1 MNPDAPS
8 GNPRLRPALIGGAVL
23 VVIALAGY
31 YTLRAP
37 APAPAES
44 ASPKAADGTVALGD
58 AAAREA
64 GLVVEAAKTV
74 TRREQLEAP
83 GVLALDERRTAR
95 IGSPVDG
102 KVIEVFVEIG
112 DRVPQG
118 KELAH
123 MIGPVVHEAWAAY
136 RIAIAERRKAQN
148 DLKFAV
154 QTDDR
159 AKRLFADKAV
169 SEQEVQRANAN
180 RVSAEEALNIV
191 DTEVRRSEEELE
203 HLGITNSEDP
213 SGETGEQIP
222 VKAPLSGV
230 VLEKLITEGTAVTP
244 GTPLF
249 VVSDLS
255 SLWALAE
262 IDETSI
268 SHVKAGVPVEVSV
281 SAYPGETF
289 TGTITWVADMVNP
302 KTRRV
307 TVRCALPNAQ
317 GRLKPEMYATVML
330 GEGEPRPVVVV
341 PSSAIQDI
349 DGKPVVFIEEGQGRY
364 RQRSVTVGP
373 ERGGT
378 VEVRSGLRDGE
389 RIVVAGAF
397 LLKSELLKSTT
408 PEG

>member
-1 MNPDAPS
+1 MNAEAPS
-8 GNPRLRPALIGGAVL
+8 SNPRLRPALIGGAVL
-23 VVIALAGY
+23 AVLALAAY

-37 APAPAES
+37 APAPAAS
-44 ASPKAADGTVALGD
+44 ARPEVPDGTIALAE

-74 TRREQLEAP
+74 TRRDQLEAP

-112 DRVPQG
+112 DRVAQG

-123 MIGPVVHEAWAAY
+123 MIGPVVHDAWAAY
-136 RIAIAERRKAQN
+136 RKAIAERRRAQT

-159 AKRLFADKAV
+159 AKRLFADKAI
-169 SEQEVQRANAN
+169 SEQEVQRAAAA
-180 RVSAEEALNIV
+180 RVAAEESLNIIE
-191 DTEVRRSEEELE
+191 TEVRRSEEELE

-213 SGETGEQIP
+213 SGESGEQIP
-222 VKAPLSGV
+222 VTAPLSGV

-255 SLWALAE
+255 TLWALAE
-262 IDETSI
+262 IDETAI

-281 SAYPGETF
+281 SAYPAETF
-289 TGTITWVADMVNP
+289 TGTIAWVADMVNP

-341 PSSAIQDI
+341 PSAAVQDI
-349 DGKPVVFIEEGQGRY
+349 DGRPVVFIEEGKGRY
-364 RQRSVTVGP
+364 RRRDVTVGP
-373 ERGGT
+373 DRGGT

-397 LLKSELLKSTT
+397 LLKSELLKSAT

>member
-1 MNPDAPS
+1 
-8 GNPRLRPALIGGAVL
+8 
-23 VVIALAGY
+23 
-31 YTLRAP
+31 
-37 APAPAES
+37 
-44 ASPKAADGTVALGD
+44 
-58 AAAREA
+58 
-64 GLVVEAAKTV
+64 
-74 TRREQLEAP
+74 
-83 GVLALDERRTAR
+83 VLALDERRTAR

-123 MIGPVVHEAWAAY
+123 MIGPIVHDAWAAY
-136 RIAIAERRKAQN
+136 RTAIAERRKAQTE
-148 DLKFAV
+148 LQIAV
-154 QTDDR
+154 QADDR
-159 AKRLFADKAV
+159 ARRLFADKAI
-169 SEQEVQRANAN
+169 SEQEVQRAGAN
-180 RVSAEEALNIV
+180 RVAAEEALNIIE
-191 DTEVRRSEEELE
+191 TEVRRSEEELE

-213 SGETGEQIP
+213 TGESGEQIP

-255 SLWALAE
+255 TLWALAE
-262 IDETSI
+262 IDETAI
-268 SHVKAGVPVEVSV
+268 SHVKAGVPVDVSV

-289 TGTITWVADMVNP
+289 TGTIAWVADMINP

-307 TVRCALPNAQ
+307 TVRCALPNPQ
-317 GRLKPEMYATVML
+317 GRLKPEMYATIML

-341 PSSAIQDI
+341 PSAAVQDI
-349 DGKPVVFIEEGQGRY
+349 DGRPVVFVEEGRGRY
-364 RQRSVTVGP
+364 RRRDITVGP
-373 ERGGT
+373 DRGGAI
-378 VEVRSGLRDGE
+378 EVRSGLRDGE

>member
-1 MNPDAPS
+1 MNPEAP
-8 GNPRLRPALIGGAVL
+8 GANGRLRPILFGGAVMA
-23 VVIALAGY
+23 VIALAAY

-37 APAPAES
+37 APAPAET
-44 ASPKAADGTVALGD
+44 AGPKAPDGTVALSE

-112 DRVPQG
+112 DRVAQG
-118 KELAH
+118 TDLAH
-123 MIGPVVHEAWAAY
+123 MIGPVVHDAWAAY
-136 RIAIAERRKAQN
+136 RKAVAERRRTEN

-154 QTDDR
+154 QADER
-159 AKRLFADKAV
+159 ARRLFADKAI
-169 SEQEVQRANAN
+169 SEQEVQRAASN
-180 RVSAEEALNIV
+180 RVAAEEALNIV
-191 DTEVRRSEEELE
+191 ETEVRRSEEELE

-222 VKAPLSGV
+222 VKAPLTGV

-249 VVSDLS
+249 VVSDLA
-255 SLWALAE
+255 SLWAMAE
-262 IDETSI
+262 IDETAI
-268 SHVKAGVPVEVSV
+268 SHVKAGVPVGVSV

-289 TGTITWVADMVNP
+289 TGTIAWVADMVNP

-341 PSSAIQDI
+341 PSAAVQDI
-349 DGKPVVFIEEGQGRY
+349 DGKPVVFVEDGTGRY
-364 RQRSVTVGP
+364 RRRDVTVGP
-373 ERGGT
+373 DRDGT

>member
-1 MNPDAPS
+1 MNPEAPG
-8 GNPRLRPALIGGAVL
+8 GNVRLRRVLVGGAVL
-23 VVIALAGY
+23 VVVVLAAY
-31 YTLRAP
+31 YMLRSP
-37 APAPAES
+37 APAPAQS
-44 ASPKAADGTVALGD
+44 AGPKAPDGTIALTD

-83 GVLALDERRTAR
+83 GVLAFDERRTAR

-112 DRVPQG
+112 DRVAQG
-118 KELAH
+118 KDLAH
-123 MIGPVVHEAWAAY
+123 MIGPVVHDAWAAY
-136 RIAIAERRKAQN
+136 RKAVAERRKAQN

-159 AKRLFADKAV
+159 ARRLFADKAI
-169 SEQEVQRANAN
+169 SEQEVQRAGAN
-180 RVSAEEALNIV
+180 RVAAEEALNIV
-191 DTEVRRSEEELE
+191 ETEVRRSEEELE

-213 SGETGEQIP
+213 SGEAGEQIP
-222 VKAPLSGV
+222 VKAPLTGV
-230 VLEKLITEGTAVTP
+230 VIEKLISEGTAVTP

-268 SHVKAGVPVEVSV
+268 SHVKAGVPVEVTV

-289 TGTITWVADMVNP
+289 PGTIAWVADTINP

-341 PSSAIQDI
+341 PPAAVQDI
-349 DGKPVVFIEEGQGRY
+349 DGAPVVFVEDGKGRY
-364 RQRSVTVGP
+364 RRRDVTVGP
-373 ERGGT
+373 DRGG
-378 VEVRSGLRDGE
+378 VIEVRSGLRDGE
-389 RIVVAGAF
+389 RVVVGGAF

>member
-1 MNPDAPS
+1 MNTEATS
-8 GNPRLRPALIGGAVL
+8 GRSRLRPVLIGGVLLAVL
-23 VVIALAGY
+23 AAAAY

-37 APAPAES
+37 APAPAD
-44 ASPKAADGTVALGD
+44 AAAPKAPDGSVVLTD

-64 GLVVEAAKTV
+64 GLLVDAAKTV

-112 DRVPQG
+112 DRVGQG

-123 MIGPVVHEAWAAY
+123 MIGPIVHEAWAAY
-136 RIAIAERRKAQN
+136 RKAIAERRKAQSE
-148 DLKFAV
+148 LKLAV
-154 QTDDR
+154 QADER

-169 SEQEVQRANAN
+169 AEQEVQRASAN
-180 RVSAEEALNIV
+180 RVSAEEALNIIE
-191 DTEVRRSEEELE
+191 TEVRRSEEELE

-213 SGETGEQIP
+213 SGEAGEQIP
-222 VKAPLSGV
+222 VKAPLNGI

-262 IDETSI
+262 IDETAI
-268 SHVKAGVPVEVSV
+268 SHVTAGLPVEVSV
-281 SAYPGETF
+281 SAYPGESF
-289 TGTITWVADMVNP
+289 TGTITWVADMINP

-307 TVRCALPNAQ
+307 TVRCALPNPQ

-341 PSSAIQDI
+341 PASAVQDI
-349 DGKPVVFIEEGQGRY
+349 DGKPAVFVEESKGRF
-364 RQRSVTVGP
+364 RRRDVTVGP
-373 ERGGT
+373 ERDGT
-378 VEVRSGLRDGE
+378 LEVKAGLRAGE
-389 RIVVAGAF
+389 RVVVAGAF
-397 LLKSELLKSTT
+397 LLKSELLKSAT

>member
-1 MNPDAPS
+1 MNAESPS
-8 GNPRLRPALIGGAVL
+8 GHAPLRTALYGGAALVVL
-23 VVIALAGY
+23 VVAGY
-31 YTLRAP
+31 LLFRTP
-37 APAPAES
+37 APAPP
-44 ASPKAADGTVALGD
+44 ASVAPKAPDGSIALTD

-64 GLVVEAAKTV
+64 GLVVEAATSV

-102 KVIEVFVEIG
+102 KVVEVFVEIG

-123 MIGPVVHEAWAAY
+123 MIGPIVHDAWAAY
-136 RIAIAERRKAQN
+136 RTAIAERRKAQSE
-148 DLKFAV
+148 LQLAV
-154 QTDDR
+154 QADDR
-159 AKRLFADKAV
+159 ARRLFADKAI
-169 SEQEVQRANAN
+169 SEQEVQRAAAN
-180 RVSAEEALNIV
+180 RVAAEEALNIV
-191 DTEVRRSEEELE
+191 ETEVRRAEEELE

-213 SGETGEQIP
+213 SGESGEQIP
-222 VKAPLSGV
+222 VKAPLNGV

-255 SLWALAE
+255 TLWALAE
-262 IDETSI
+262 IDETAI
-268 SHVKAGVPVEVSV
+268 SHVKAGVPVDVSV

-289 TGTITWVADMVNP
+289 SGTIAWVADMINP

-307 TVRCALPNAQ
+307 TVRCALPNPQ

-330 GEGEPRPVVVV
+330 GEGNPRPVVVV
-341 PSSAIQDI
+341 PSAAVQDI
-349 DGKPVVFIEEGQGRY
+349 DGKPVVFVEDGKGRY
-364 RQRSVTVGP
+364 RRRDITAGP
-373 ERGGT
+373 DRGGAI
-378 VEVRSGLRDGE
+378 EVRSGLREGE
-389 RIVVAGAF
+389 RVVVAGAF

>member
-1 MNPDAPS
+1 MNAESPS
-8 GNPRLRPALIGGAVL
+8 GNAPLRPALFGGAALVVL
-23 VVIALAGY
+23 VAAGYLLFRTPAPGPPASAAPKAPDGSIAL
-31 YTLRAP
+31 T
-37 APAPAES
+37 
-44 ASPKAADGTVALGD
+44 D

-64 GLVVEAAKTV
+64 GLVVEAAKSV

-102 KVIEVFVEIG
+102 KVVEVFVEIG

-123 MIGPVVHEAWAAY
+123 MIGPIVHDAWAAY
-136 RIAIAERRKAQN
+136 RTAIAERRKAQSE
-148 DLKFAV
+148 LQLAV
-154 QTDDR
+154 QADDR
-159 AKRLFADKAV
+159 ARRLFADKAI
-169 SEQEVQRANAN
+169 SEQEVQRAAAN
-180 RVSAEEALNIV
+180 RVAAEEALNIV
-191 DTEVRRSEEELE
+191 ETEVRRAEEELE

-213 SGETGEQIP
+213 SGESGEQIP
-222 VKAPLSGV
+222 VKAPLNGV

-255 SLWALAE
+255 TLWALAE
-262 IDETSI
+262 IDETAI
-268 SHVKAGVPVEVSV
+268 SHVKAGVPVDVSV

-289 TGTITWVADMVNP
+289 SGTIAWVADMINP

-307 TVRCALPNAQ
+307 TVRCALPNPQ

-330 GEGEPRPVVVV
+330 GEGDPRPVVVV
-341 PSSAIQDI
+341 PSAAVQDI
-349 DGKPVVFIEEGQGRY
+349 DGKPVVFVEDGKGRY
-364 RQRSVTVGP
+364 RRRDITAGP
-373 ERGGT
+373 DRGGAI
-378 VEVRSGLRDGE
+378 EVRSGLREGE
-389 RIVVAGAF
+389 RVVVAGAF

>member
-1 MNPDAPS
+1 MNAEAPG
-8 GNPRLRPALIGGAVL
+8 GNARLRPALVGVAVL
-23 VVIALAGY
+23 AVIVLAAY
-31 YTLRAP
+31 YALRAP

-44 ASPKAADGTVALGD
+44 AGPTPSDGTIVLTD

-64 GLVVEAAKTV
+64 GVVVEAATTV

-123 MIGPVVHEAWAAY
+123 MIGPIVHDAWAAY
-136 RIAIAERRKAQN
+136 RTAIAERRKAQTE
-148 DLKFAV
+148 LTLAV
-154 QTDDR
+154 QADER
-159 AKRLFADKAV
+159 AKRLFADKAI
-169 SEQEVQRANAN
+169 SEQEVQRAGAN
-180 RVSAEEALNIV
+180 RVAAEEALNIV
-191 DTEVRRSEEELE
+191 LTEVRRSEEELE

-213 SGETGEQIP
+213 TGESGEQIP

-262 IDETSI
+262 IDETAI
-268 SHVKAGVPVEVSV
+268 SHVKAGLPVDVSV

-289 TGTITWVADMVNP
+289 AGTIAWVADTINP

-307 TVRCALPNAQ
+307 TVRCALPNPQ
-317 GRLKPEMYATVML
+317 GKLKPEMYATVLL
-330 GEGEPRPVVVV
+330 GEGEPRPVVLV
-341 PSSAIQDI
+341 PSAAVQDI
-349 DGKPVVFIEEGQGRY
+349 GGKPVVFVEDGPGRY
-364 RQRSVTVGP
+364 RRRDVTVGP
-373 ERGGT
+373 DRGGAI
-378 VEVRSGLRDGE
+378 EVRTGLRDGE
-389 RIVVAGAF
+389 RVVVAGAF
-397 LLKSELLKSTT
+397 LLKSELLKSAT